1 MGFTGIDYLVLFAYL
16 IIITLWGWWFGK
28 KQRNTRDYFL
38 GGREVPWWAICLSIV
53 ATETSAL
60 TFIGVPSLAYQSN
73 ISFLQFTFGY
83 VIARFI
89 IGFLFIRAY
98 YMADV
103 YTAYGYLRERFG
115 PQAKNSAAIIFFITR
130 VLASGVRLYAASIVL
145 AVVTGMSELSA
156 ILLIGVIAVIYT
168 SLGGIKAVIWTDVL
182 QMFLMIAG
190 GTMALVRILSLLPG
204 GWSDVVAA
212 AQPQAKFH
220 LLNLSLDFKQS
231 YTLWSGLI
239 GGTFL
244 GMASHGTDQS
254 LVQRLLTNRKPEGSM
269 KALILSG
276 FIVVPQFLLFLIIGV
291 MLYAFYQHYPLPVP
305 LENPDQ
311 IFPFFIVNQLA
322 AGISGLIIASIFAAS
337 MSSLDSALNA
347 LASTSVVDFYK
358 PYIKSNSSDR
368 HYLMISRGFTLL
380 WGAILVGLAFLAKGW
395 GSVLEVGLKVASFT
409 YGALLGVF
417 LLGMLTQASSERGTT
432 WSMLA
437 GIATVLL
444 VSRFT
449 AIAWSWYVFL
459 GSLVTFLMGYLF
471 SRLNN

>member
-1 MGFTGIDYLVLFAYL
+1 MDYLALFAYL
-16 IIITLWGWWFGK
+16 IIITFWGWWFGK

-83 VIARFI
+83 VVARFI
-89 IGFLFIRAY
+89 ISFLFIRAY
-98 YMADV
+98 YKADV
-103 YTAYGYLRERFG
+103 YTAYGYLLGRFG
-115 PQAKNSAAIIFFITR
+115 ARTKDSAATLFFITR
-130 VLASGVRLYAASIVL
+130 VLASGVRLYAASLVL
-145 AVVTGMSELSA
+145 SVVTGMSDISA

-168 SLGGIKAVIWTDVL
+168 SFGGIKAVIWTDVL

-190 GTMALVRILSLLPG
+190 GAIALVKILSLLPG

-220 LLNLSLDFKQS
+220 LLNLSLDPKQT

-291 MLYAFYQHYPLPVP
+291 MLYAFYQRYPLP

-311 IFPFFIVNQLA
+311 IFPFFIVDQLA
-322 AGISGLIIASIFAAS
+322 PGISGLIIASIFAAS

-358 PYIKSNSSDR
+358 PYIRPNFSDR

-417 LLGMLTQASSERGTT
+417 LLGMLTRASSEKGTT
-432 WSMLA
+432 WGMLA
-437 GIATVLL
+437 GIVAVLL

-449 AIAWSWYVFL
+449 AIAWTWYVFL
-459 GSLVTFLMGYLF
+459 GSLVTFLVGYLL